1 MTIREPSSN
10 HHPHKT
16 FMKNIIAIAAIAL
29 ALLSSCANQTTSSTA
44 SSNSGGTPE
53 IRKGMTKSQVI
64 KAWGEPGGKQVSGS
78 GEIWTY
84 GGQRWKRMIPY
95 AGPFLNVQ
103 TAKVLFNSSGR
114 VKDYRLTD
122 RGDMM
127 SDIEGSGGGHSEW

>member
-1 MTIREPSSN
+1 MK
-10 HHPHKT
+10 HKLALAT
-16 FMKNIIAIAAIAL
+16 IAL
-29 ALLSSCANQTTSSTA
+29 ALLSGCANQPTGSSTA
-44 SSNSGGTPE
+44 ASNSSSAETPQ
-53 IRKGMTKSQVI
+53 IRKGMTKSQVL

-95 AGPFLNVQ
+95 AGPFLKVQ
-103 TAKVLFNSSGR
+103 TGKVLFGSNGR

-127 SDIEGSGGGHSEW
+127 SDMEGSGGGHSEW